1 MAGLLCLVGLHRPAV
16 VFGETLGQLRC
27 DCGHVEDEWALLRPE
42 YDPRS
47 KAKIVEEA
55 AARAEARA
63 QLHATREQL
72 AQAMSSHEVAAFRRR
87 R

>member
-27 DCGHVEDEWALLRPE
+27 DCGHVEDEWRLLRPNL
-42 YDPRS
+42 DPS
-47 KAKIVEEA
+47 AKAKVAAEA

-63 QLHATREQL
+63 RLHATREQL
-72 AQAMSSHEVAAFRRR
+72 AQEMGGHEVVAFRRR